1 MSSSAYWWNAIG
13 LFLLLLWVIQRWRA
27 GWRWFFVSASV
38 AAVVSVVPIF
48 EHSLRFWFSSVAAN
62 VSVPLLVLVAI
73 SIWQR
78 ASGVAVFRARE
89 WSAAWIFGAVAAL
102 ALYPSAL
109 GLGLRNFDAYSLGWP
124 WLDWLSSLLL
134 FGIVA
139 LAAGLLV
146 WRGNRFGW
154 VLVVAAG
161 AYLGRCQESN
171 NFWDYLLD
179 PLFGAV
185 SLLAAVRLLLRRS

>member
-27 GWRWFFVSASV
+27 GWRWLFVSASV

-48 EHSLRFWFSSVAAN
+48 GHSPRFWFSSVAAN
-62 VSVPLLVLVAI
+62 VSVPMLVLVTI

-109 GLGLRNFDAYSLGWP
+109 GLGFRSFDAYSLGWP
-124 WLDWLSSLLL
+124 WLDWLSSSLL
-134 FGIVA
+134 FGSVA
-139 LAAGLLV
+139 LTAGFLV

-154 VLVVAAG
+154 VLVAAAA
-161 AYLGRCQESN
+161 AYLARWQESN

-179 PLFGAV
+179 PLFGEI
-185 SLLAAVRLLLRRS
+185 SLLAAVRLLLHRS